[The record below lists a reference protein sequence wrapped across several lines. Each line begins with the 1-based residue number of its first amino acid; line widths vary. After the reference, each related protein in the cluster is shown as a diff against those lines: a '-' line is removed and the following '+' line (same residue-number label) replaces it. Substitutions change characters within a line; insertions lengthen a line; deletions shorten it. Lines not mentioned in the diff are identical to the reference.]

1 MYRWQ
6 PLKQALRN
14 YDWNAWHLCFAQG
27 QCGGGH
33 RKTTTKKREQTWKKT
48 THFHQAVFP
57 LCLHPVLAYQPSPS
71 WPLPPREIIKTNN
84 LRFYKGQK
92 NNNITCGI
100 LKCPQLLLCVFCTRA
115 CMYVCMGV
123 CMYVCMGVY
132 VFVCHQSFL
141 EPPAVCTVC
150 ADEINTLWFFCFV
163 CSTTYSSR
171 ICRTCFLLVLLS
183 MCWFHSSCSFCCG
196 SNRPSPPPPV
206 LQCFC

>member
-1 MYRWQ
+1 MCRSVRVTSSAYPDESLVDHARDFIFSQVLLHYYYYCICIDDNPLNRHYVIMIGMRDICASHKDNVEGDIEKQ
-6 PLKQALRN
+6 PQ
-14 YDWNAWHLCFAQG
+14 
-27 QCGGGH
+27 
-33 RKTTTKKREQTWKKT
+33 KKENKHGKKT

-92 NNNITCGI
+92 NSNITCGI

-150 ADEINTLWFFCFV
+150 ADEINTL
-163 CSTTYSSR
+163 
-171 ICRTCFLLVLLS
+171 
-183 MCWFHSSCSFCCG
+183 
-196 SNRPSPPPPV
+196 
-206 LQCFC
+206 